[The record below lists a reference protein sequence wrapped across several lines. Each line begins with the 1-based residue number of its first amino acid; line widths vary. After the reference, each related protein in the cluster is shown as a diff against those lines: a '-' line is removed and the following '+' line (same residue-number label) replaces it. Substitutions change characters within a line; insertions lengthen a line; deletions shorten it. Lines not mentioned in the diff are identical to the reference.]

1 MAKETANNGWICLH
15 RAFKDWQHY
24 GDTSVK
30 AVFVDLLLSAN
41 HKDGWW
47 RGHKCERGATFVSIR
62 TLAECNGIAINTV
75 QRALKL
81 LEQTGEIKRIKIDQ
95 KNTKTIVCKYNVY
108 QDNNLFSVSKCN
120 TQTNT
125 QTDTQTNTKQQYN
138 NNNNIVDVDKKRA
151 RTHEEI
157 VADMFASRITI
168 ERFCITEGITVEQ
181 CRKLADEVLVE
192 WELVGETHRTDKET
206 KQHLLSQIRKK
217 AQAMRLNGTF
227 IAMDEKAKRLQPLIE
242 DCKALIAEGHKK
254 EDVSQFYAFWTE
266 NCNDSTGRMRF
277 EAERAWT
284 TKTRFI
290 NFLKRKKQ

>member
-15 RAFKDWQHY
+15 RVFKDWQHY
-24 GDTSVK
+24 GDASVK

-125 QTDTQTNTKQQYN
+125 QTDTQTDTKQQYN
-138 NNNNIVDVDKKRA
+138 NNNNNIVVDNIA

-157 VADMFASRITI
+157 ADDMFKSQITI
-168 ERFCITEGITVEQ
+168 ERFCMAEGITVEQ

-192 WELVGETHRTDKET
+192 WELVGETHKSEKEV
-206 KQHLLSQIRKK
+206 KRHLLDHIRKK
-217 AQAMRLNGTF
+217 AQAMNVQG
-227 IAMDEKAKRLQPLIE
+227 EPLE
-242 DCKALIAEGHKK
+242 QRRARFVAECKALITQGFDRGEVAEFCKYY
-254 EDVSQFYAFWTE
+254 SQPTA
-266 NCNDSTGRMRF
+266 DGRMLF
-277 EAERAWT
+277 ETYKGWDT
-284 TKTRFI
+284 LTRFQI
-290 NFLKRKKQ
+290 NKKRKTS